1 MKSLTNE
8 CDILRDTLSVVG
20 EICILVKFSP
30 KRENLRGNIN
40 DNIEKGQEDVEQIKK
55 LTKLST
61 TRWTVRAKCMKRILD
76 NYQSLMQLWEEC
88 LEERLDQET
97 RARIICCKSQME
109 SFYFFFGLNLS
120 HKLYP
125 MTDNLSKSLQATKMS
140 AIKGRKS
147 ADLVITTLKDIRKD
161 DQFQLFYDADKKAAN
176 SIKRIAQPAVP
187 RKRKRPNYSI
197 IQYVVGYEGPA
208 SNAHYPETTEKYF
221 KQMYFEALDAV
232 VNAMEDHFEQ
242 PALKK
247 FMNVEQL
254 FLKTVNNQDASVEL
268 KAVKTDFDGDFN
280 ADQLESE
287 LHLLATIFKDSKP
300 VDFHDICKTLQ
311 AMDKDV
317 RPMIK
322 SIWTITRM
330 VLTSGATS
338 ATPERSFSM
347 QRRIKTWL
355 RSTMGQKRY
364 NSLSVLNAHTDVVDK
379 LSLVEVA
386 ERFTAAQDKRRNDF
400 GTFAEKD
407 L

>member
-30 KRENLRGNIN
+30 KRENLLGNIN

-76 NYQSLMQLWEEC
+76 NYQSLMQMWEEC

-97 RARIICCKSQME
+97 GARIIGCKSQME
-109 SFYFFFGLNLS
+109 SFYFFFGLNLP
-120 HKLYP
+120 HNLYA
-125 MTDNLSKSLQATKMS
+125 MTDYLSKSLQATKMS

-161 DQFQLFYDADKKAAN
+161 YQFQLFYDAVKKAAN
-176 SIKRIAQPAVP
+176 SIKGIAQPAMP

-208 SNAHYPETTEKYF
+208 SNAHYPETTEYF

-232 VNAMEDHFEQ
+232 VNAVEDHFEQ

-247 FMNVEQL
+247 FTNVEQL
-254 FLKTVNNQDASVEL
+254 FLKAINNQDASVEL
-268 KAVKTDFDGDFN
+268 KAMKTDFDGDFN

-287 LHLLATIFKDSKP
+287 LHLIPTIFKDSKP
-300 VDFHDICKTLQ
+300 ADFHDICKTLQ

-317 RPMIK
+317 RRMIK
-322 SIWTITRM
+322 NIWTITRI

-355 RSTMGQKRY
+355 RSTMDQKRY
-364 NSLSVLNAHTDVVDK
+364 NSLSVLNGHTDVVE
-379 LSLVEVA
+379 SY
-386 ERFTAAQDKRRNDF
+386 RW
-400 GTFAEKD
+400 
-407 L
+407 

>member
-1 MKSLTNE
+1 
-8 CDILRDTLSVVG
+8 
-20 EICILVKFSP
+20 
-30 KRENLRGNIN
+30 
-40 DNIEKGQEDVEQIKK
+40 
-55 LTKLST
+55 
-61 TRWTVRAKCMKRILD
+61 
-76 NYQSLMQLWEEC
+76 
-88 LEERLDQET
+88 
-97 RARIICCKSQME
+97 
-109 SFYFFFGLNLS
+109 
-120 HKLYP
+120 
-125 MTDNLSKSLQATKMS
+125 MTDNLSKSIQATKMS

-147 ADLVITTLKDIRKD
+147 SDLVITTLKDIRKD
-161 DQFQLFYDADKKAAN
+161 DQFQLFYDAVKKAAN
-176 SIKRIAQPAVP
+176 SIKGIAQPAMS
-187 RKRKRPNYSI
+187 RKQKRPNYSI
-197 IQYVVGYEGPA
+197 IQYVVMKVHPIGYEGPA
-208 SNAHYPETTEKYF
+208 SNAHYPKTTEKYF
-221 KQMYFEALDAV
+221 KQMYFEALDGV

-254 FLKTVNNQDASVEL
+254 FLKTINNQDASVEL

-280 ADQLESE
+280 VDQLESK
-287 LHLLATIFKDSKP
+287 LHLIPTIFKDSKP

-322 SIWTITRM
+322 NIWTITRI

-379 LSLVEVA
+379 LSLVELA
-386 ERFTAAQDKRRNDF
+386 E
-400 GTFAEKD
+400 
-407 L
+407 